1 MSDRASIARL
11 QEFPALG
18 HLPPSALAELARVVA
33 PRAYRAGDMIF
44 DHGAPGLEMFL
55 LVAGTVRIERDVE
68 AGGTKRLASLA
79 SGEVFGEM
87 ALLGQVPRSARAVA
101 ETDVELFAL
110 DRPGLEAWVRAD
122 ALPAV
127 TFFVELVRVV
137 SQRLRR
143 VSDELVVLHDLS
155 HLILGHFEDEAALLQ
170 AALVRLLGHLG
181 DAWSG
186 VAYLRDPFTGAVV
199 PAAREGVAAD
209 TLPESLPEADQAAS
223 GPRWLDAAKLCVPLR
238 GTAGQP
244 LGFLLLRTSGTLTG
258 FERSQL
264 TVSLTAT
271 AQLLGS
277 AVQNLRHDVEEK
289 LRARLEQQRRL

>member
-11 QEFPALG
+11 QRFPALG
-18 HLPPSALAELARVVA
+18 HLPPSALAELARVVV
-33 PRAYRAGDMIF
+33 PRAYPAGAVIF
-44 DHGAPGLEMFL
+44 EHGAPGLEMFL
-55 LVAGTVRIERDVE
+55 VASGTVRIERDVE
-68 AGGTKRLASLA
+68 AGGTKRLASVDT
-79 SGEVFGEM
+79 GEVFGEM
-87 ALLGQVPRSARAVA
+87 ALIGQVPRSARAVA

-143 VSDELVVLHDLS
+143 ASDELVVLHDLS
-155 HLILGHFEDEAALLQ
+155 HLVLGHFEDEAALVQ
-170 AALVRLLGHLG
+170 AALSRLLGHLG
-181 DAWSG
+181 AAWSG

-199 PAAREGVAAD
+199 PVGWGGAEAG
-209 TLPESLPEADQAAS
+209 TLPESVPGADEVAS
-223 GPRWLDAAKLCVPLR
+223 GPRWLDAGGLCVPLR
-238 GTAGQP
+238 GGGQP
-244 LGFLLLRTSGTLTG
+244 LGFLMLRTSGPLTD
-258 FERSQL
+258 FERSQM
-264 TVSLTAT
+264 TISLTAS

-277 AVQNLRHDVEEK
+277 AVQNLRHDVEER